1 MASKKTR
8 IKRVPATTNNITKAI
23 IAYLLNEGH
32 SASRINVQ
40 GQYDPKI
47 PGWRPS
53 GSRKGFFDIAACIK
67 DSNGIGRFVAIDIKK
82 GNDKLSKGQMAFI
95 EEIENA
101 GGLAFEIESYDEFI
115 NWYTN
120 YKTTI

>member
-1 MASKKTR
+1 
-8 IKRVPATTNNITKAI
+8 
-23 IAYLLNEGH
+23 
-32 SASRINVQ
+32 VQ

-53 GSRKGFFDIAACIK
+53 GSRKGFFDISACIK

-82 GNDKLSKGQMAFI
+82 GNDKLSKEQKAFI
-95 EEIENA
+95 EEIESA
-101 GGLAFEIESYDEFI
+101 GGLAFEIESYAEFI